1 MTYGHHTTQPP
12 QRDRLG
18 IPQQEDMAEPLSGGS
33 RSSTAAWERT
43 PGHPTASAADF
54 PQDMGRLFNNNNMG
68 RDALYA
74 LSNVLQISAAS
85 QRHLLSV
92 LWGLLDAEMDLAGQ
106 VPSSAAPMSSV
117 CYLKK
122 VADRHIGRL
131 ASTVLILENREQH
144 GWPRAPPG
152 TPEREEADRA
162 VTTLLRDFSNL
173 KEEAQRLSA
182 SLGESIEFLSSNTA
196 FMESVKSISNARR
209 VERLTLL
216 ATIFLPLTF
225 TCSAFGMNFS
235 LFGQGK
241 LSIWIYFPTAAIV
254 VGASLLAW
262 YFSSAEH
269 RRAWTWS

>member
-1 MTYGHHTTQPP
+1 
-12 QRDRLG
+12 
-18 IPQQEDMAEPLSGGS
+18 MAEPLSGGS

-144 GWPRAPPG
+144 GWPRAPPRNARERRSRQSRHHAPAG
-152 TPEREEADRA
+152 LLQPERGGAA
-162 VTTLLRDFSNL
+162 
-173 KEEAQRLSA
+173 
-182 SLGESIEFLSSNTA
+182 A
-196 FMESVKSISNARR
+196 FRQPGR
-209 VERLTLL
+209 
-216 ATIFLPLTF
+216 
-225 TCSAFGMNFS
+225 
-235 LFGQGK
+235 
-241 LSIWIYFPTAAIV
+241 
-254 VGASLLAW
+254 
-262 YFSSAEH
+262 EH
-269 RRAWTWS
+269 RVPFQQHGLHGIRKEHLQCAPCRAADAVGDNLPAPDIHLLGLWHELFAVWPRQVEHLDLFSHRSHRGRRFLTGMVL